1 MQKQSESRWSRARD
15 SIHQYGA
22 RRQEPVSRAAAGAAD
37 GGQRKE
43 KQGEDG
49 TGRWRAGAQA
59 RRSNKVGQVQ
69 SPGHK
74 PSSHVC
80 CWGAAEAQGLH
91 PASLC
96 GQVETSRVGKADLLV
111 LVGCPPCEHI
121 HSPNRE
127 KAPRGRAP
135 VSLLYLWL
143 SAGQLSAQKA
153 VQKQPTRKNNQIK
166 RTAQVRALR
175 LGSALRCSSSKT
187 LGWDLGCFALSPS

>member
-1 MQKQSESRWSRARD
+1 MHSCKSRAKAG
-15 SIHQYGA
+15 GA
-22 RRQEPVSRAAAGAAD
+22 GRGTAFISTEPGGRSRSAGLRLALQMEVRERRNEAKL
-37 GGQRKE
+37 GQ
-43 KQGEDG
+43 
-49 TGRWRAGAQA
+49 GRWRAGAQA

-96 GQVETSRVGKADLLV
+96 GQVETLRVGKADLLV
-111 LVGCPPCEHI
+111 FVGCPPCEHI

-127 KAPRGRAP
+127 KAPRGRAS
-135 VSLLYLWL
+135 VSLPCLWL

-166 RTAQVRALR
+166 RTA
-175 LGSALRCSSSKT
+175 
-187 LGWDLGCFALSPS
+187 